1 MYKKR
6 KQQGLKVKYSEYV
19 LSGKEFITCLIK
31 GSVILLVIA
40 YFFYQSILPLLF
52 GIIFLPIYF
61 KRKKKELCDE
71 RKRRLQIQFKEMLR
85 AVNNS
90 LQAGY
95 SMENAFVESREEMIS
110 LYGEDS
116 DIVRE
121 LEEIIRGIKNNQ
133 TLEEKILDLGKRSD
147 VEDIENFANM
157 LFVGKRTGGNINE
170 MIETAMSVIDEKV
183 SLLQEI
189 HTIIHAK
196 KMEQKVMSVIPFFM
210 IAYVNLTGGGY
221 FRALYHN
228 VAGILIMTFCLGL
241 YVVSLLLAEKITA
254 IQI

>member
-6 KQQGLKVKYSEYV
+6 KQQGLKVKYSVYV
-19 LSGKEFITCLIK
+19 LSAKEFITCLIK
-31 GSVILLVIA
+31 GSIILLVIA

-95 SMENAFVESREEMIS
+95 SMENAFTESREEMIS

-133 TLEEKILDLGKRSD
+133 TLEEKILDLGRRSGA
-147 VEDIENFANM
+147 EDIENFANM

-210 IAYVNLTGGGY
+210 ITYVNFTGGGY

-228 VAGILIMTFCLGL
+228 PAGILIMTFCLGL
-241 YVVSLLLAEKITA
+241 YVASLLLAEKITA

>member
-6 KQQGLKVKYSEYV
+6 KQQGLKVNYSVYR
-19 LSGKEFITCLIK
+19 LSSKEVVACGIK
-31 GSVILLVIA
+31 GSVILLMIA
-40 YFFYQSILPLLF
+40 YFFYQSFLPLLF

-61 KRKKKELCDE
+61 RRQKKELCDG

-95 SMENAFVESREEMIS
+95 SMENAFTESREEMIS

-133 TLEEKILDLGKRSD
+133 TLEEKILDLGRRSGA
-147 VEDIENFANM
+147 EDIENFANM

-210 IAYVNLTGGGY
+210 ITYVNFTGGGY

-228 VAGILIMTFCLGL
+228 PAGILIMTFCLGL
-241 YVVSLLLAEKITA
+241 YVASLLLAEKITA